1 MGKDGVK
8 QSFIVYYDWEEDIE
22 DFTDEQAGALLRA
35 MFAYQKRGEVY
46 SGDDSAVRAVFRFI
60 RRTFDRDRE
69 KYKERCRQ
77 NQENGKKGGRPTK
90 NKKPNGFSEN
100 PEKPNG
106 FFENRTKA
114 KKPDNDN
121 EHEHEP
127 DTEPDTEHEHEPE
140 HEPDRDADSGALAA
154 AAAAEKK
161 ALDDFF
167 ALLRAETSIVPD
179 AKARET
185 LLGWYRS
192 YGSETVE
199 WLIREAAANNARKF
213 GYLEAIMRRWE
224 RDGLTD
230 AASQRRAPSR
240 SKKATGPEPCVT
252 PRRVSDAE
260 LKENRRQLEKLLA
273 DTAWMDKTGEK
284 EEKGKGDKQGRKQ
297 DAEKAQKT
305 EKEKTS

>member
-8 QSFIVYYDWEEDIE
+8 QSFIIYYDWEEDIE

-46 SGDDSAVRAVFRFI
+46 AGDDPSVRAVFRFI

-69 KYKERCRQ
+69 KYKEKCRQ
-77 NQENGKKGGRPTK
+77 NQENGKKGGRPPK
-90 NKKPNGFSEN
+90 NKKPFGFSEN

-121 EHEHEP
+121 EPEP
-127 DTEPDTEHEHEPE
+127 DNDTEPDTEPE
-140 HEPDRDADSGALAA
+140 HGPEPEPDRDADSGGLAA
-154 AAAAEKK
+154 AAAAEKR
-161 ALDDFF
+161 ALDDFT
-167 ALLRAETSIVPD
+167 ALLRAETSIVPN

-199 WLIREAAANNARKF
+199 RLIREAGANDARKF

-230 AASQRRAPSR
+230 AASPRRVPSR
-240 SKKATGPEPCVT
+240 RKKATGPEPCAA
-252 PRRVSDAE
+252 PRRVTDEELAE
-260 LKENRRQLEKLLA
+260 NQRQLEKLLA
-273 DTAWMDKTGEK
+273 DTEWM
-284 EEKGKGDKQGRKQ
+284 EE
-297 DAEKAQKT
+297 
-305 EKEKTS
+305 TS